1 VRRRVTEVPGHV
13 RSRRWLSSLR
23 VIDMAGIV
31 FKPAFVALLAGMA
44 LALAACGGGGD
55 EGAGTASPVPI
66 GTGTVAPSGSTPLP
80 AATSAPSEADRAA
93 EAARAIF
100 GGVVD
105 PTCTPSPETPACIIP
120 DPSLGTPQRGTA
132 AFGTSAYPGG
142 GAMEFLG
149 QTPEGEWKFWFGTQA
164 VAYQLTVL
172 PGDMRVCAGGAG
184 LNVRASSA
192 VESESL
198 ALLNDDTIISVDRF
212 LLTEPG
218 SRSATT
224 GVQAGFGWY
233 HLTSPKEGWAFSKY
247 LSDAS
252 LGDCSVHDAL
262 VRD

>member
-1 VRRRVTEVPGHV
+1 
-13 RSRRWLSSLR
+13 
-23 VIDMAGIV
+23 MAGIV
-31 FKPAFVALLAGMA
+31 FRPALAALLAGIA
-44 LALAACGGGGD
+44 LTLAACAGGGD
-55 EGAGTASPVPI
+55 EGAGTASPVPAR
-66 GTGTVAPSGSTPLP
+66 TGAAASPTVARSAAPTATPG
-80 AATSAPSEADRAA
+80 ASEADQSAA
-93 EAARAIF
+93 AAKAIF
-100 GGVVD
+100 GGLVD
-105 PTCTPSPETPACIIP
+105 AACTPSPETPACIIP
-120 DPSLGTPQRGTA
+120 DPSRGTPQRGTA

-149 QTPEGEWKFWFGTQA
+149 QTPESEWKFWFGTQA
-164 VAYQLTVL
+164 LTYQLTVL